1 MLDKSI
7 ITECNNSQYRH
18 LFPDRFWKEMASMPH
33 RLVTMSNTTT
43 TAAAA
48 AAAVVGPLDVGKVGF
63 TFAFISSEEQL
74 LKYWW
79 DEVRRLPEVVKIHIL
94 YYLAPMNFVQMLLS
108 YVA

>member
-1 MLDKSI
+1 
-7 ITECNNSQYRH
+7 
-18 LFPDRFWKEMASMPH
+18 MASMPH